1 MSLRNHPLSLT
12 TSDQTVL
19 TVPQGQEGTIN
30 NLLITGSGA
39 LTLKY
44 HKAATNTT
52 YTVFNGKTVTDQIA
66 LERSFNLA
74 QGDQL
79 IAADDGSG
87 LQLFASVYYV
97 GADTSSAALPYG
109 PGPQELQSGDWQAGY
124 FGEVPSAEFYT
135 GDRLALELGVTEGE
149 LQNSEAGWL
158 KFAHK
163 GRVLFIAKK
172 SFMHSVTWEHLY
184 ARGIVY
190 GVAGDGPN
198 PVGTPKNQYTTI
210 RHGGNQFI
218 VRLMTCANTDPF
230 PESDPLFFTDDM
242 VDMDIGAGS
251 EWNDLI
257 YRVHADVPTADG
269 TDGMQADRHG
279 GPQTGSNW
287 ANFSNAD
294 LNIGTGNG
302 PASWGQEMS
311 DESSTHRVH
320 RGYGDLADFSRYPA
334 SLANSLRGWRPVL
347 ELIPNT

>member
-44 HKAATNTT
+44 HHAATNSTHT
-52 YTVFNGKTVTDQIA
+52 IFNGKTVTDQIA

-79 IAADDGSG
+79 IASDDGSG

-109 PGPQELQSGDWQAGY
+109 PGPQELQSGDMTAGY
-124 FGEVPSAEFYT
+124 FGEVSADELYT
-135 GDRLALELGVTEGE
+135 GDRLALELGVTEGV

-172 SFMHSVTWEHLY
+172 SFMLSVSWDHLY
-184 ARGIVY
+184 ARGLVY
-190 GVAGDGPN
+190 GTNDAGVAPR
-198 PVGTPKNQYTTI
+198 GTPTKQYTTV
-210 RHGGNQFI
+210 RQGGNEFL
-218 VRLMTCANTDPF
+218 VRLMTGANADPY
-230 PESDPLFFTDDM
+230 PASDPLFGTTDM
-242 VDMDIGAGS
+242 ATMDIGGGS
-251 EWNDLI
+251 EWNDLM
-257 YRVHADVPTADG
+257 YRVHANVPTDDG
-269 TDGMQADRHG
+269 TDGMTASNHG
-279 GPQTGSNW
+279 GPQDGSNW
-287 ANFSNAD
+287 TSYSNAD
-294 LNIGTGNG
+294 LNINSGNG
-302 PASWGQEMS
+302 SRTWCQEHS
-311 DESSTHRVH
+311 DSDDRLRVY
-320 RGYGDLADFSRYPA
+320 RGLDDLAYFAQNPA
-334 SLANSLRGWRPVL
+334 DNAVPGNGWRPVL